1 MNATSQLPPN
11 DYDEIDLFELVE
23 NLWNQKLLIAA
34 ATTLALVFGG
44 IYTVVAPEKWT
55 AEAQLSAPKATAI
68 DPLNPPEL
76 AVFREQ
82 VQLDSSNAESSLTE
96 LNRIASEITPD
107 GVMAELISQMRSVQT
122 LLAFEAGYD
131 GDLFGFQ
138 DAPTEEQRIEAA
150 NGFLA
155 SNLKVSAPGKNS
167 TNHVIE
173 LTLEAPGKAA
183 RILGDYL
190 DFVNAQVIDERARD
204 LELGI
209 RRAIQTNEFEIQR
222 AERSHVRRLEED
234 LALLE
239 EALEIARI
247 AGIEDNQSGLFVGR
261 DDSRL
266 TEASGLYLR
275 GTRLLNAE
283 IMALRNRIESA
294 NLIPVVRDLQAENE
308 LLRGIKVDTSG
319 AMAYT
324 LEKPST
330 PPTGR
335 DAPKTQLILALS
347 IVLGGM
353 IGVLTA
359 LIRSAIRNRQARLSA
374 G

>member
-34 ATTLALVFGG
+34 STVLALVFGG
-44 IYTVVAPEKWT
+44 IYSAVAPAKWT
-55 AEAQLSAPKATAI
+55 AEAQLSAPKVTAI

-96 LNRIASEITPD
+96 LNRIASEVTPD

-173 LTLEAPGKAA
+173 MTLEAPGKAA

-190 DFVNAQVIDERARD
+190 DFVNAQVIAERARD

-275 GTRLLNAE
+275 GTRLLSAE
-283 IMALRNRIESA
+283 IMVLRTRIESA

-353 IGVLTA
+353 VGVLAA
-359 LIRSAIRNRQARLSA
+359 LIRSAIRNRQARLAS
-374 G
+374 